1 MSKARERVYFQSKAL
16 VELFKQANPDV
27 ILTRFI
33 STESDV
39 TKESWI
45 GYEISY
51 QEKQSNPNQGQQVT
65 NVPEVA

>member
-1 MSKARERVYFQSKAL
+1 MARERIYFATPAL
-16 VELFKQANPDV
+16 VELFKQNNPNV

-39 TKESWI
+39 IRNSWL

-51 QEKQSNPNQGQQVT
+51 QEKANNNNQGNNNQG
-65 NVPEVA
+65 NVPQVA